1 MGLIEALLLGIQ
13 FKGLQ
18 KPLVFF
24 SMLIALLMFSVFG
37 IGIIWALIT
46 SIATTDKEI
55 TLQFFGASFG
65 MLVISCVFFCLA
77 WVCGYFIKR
86 CFE

>member
-1 MGLIEALLLGIQ
+1 MGLVEALLLGLQ
-13 FKGLQ
+13 FQRLQ

-24 SMLIALLMFSVFG
+24 SMLIGLVLFSVFG
-37 IGIIWALIT
+37 VAIVWALI
-46 SIATTDKEI
+46 SSVATLDKEI
-55 TLQFFGASFG
+55 TLQLVGAGIVLLAMSSIFFG
-65 MLVISCVFFCLA
+65 LA